1 MKTNM
6 IKNLALVFS
15 LFLISTI
22 GFSQEMMD
30 EPLSGVENTKEY
42 KTIDLIYMDK
52 DMSIF
57 ANLLTLSGLDASL
70 EMIDSEHTLFI
81 PTNEAF
87 KDMSIEK
94 FAELT
99 NPKNRSMLI
108 EFVNRHFTGMKIDSS
123 QLTESKI
130 LDMDGKNMIEI
141 SEAGNTVYV
150 GGATVVASDIET
162 ANGVVH
168 VINDVINVSK

>member
-6 IKNLALVFS
+6 IKNLALGLSF
-15 LFLISTI
+15 LLISAI
-22 GFSQEMMD
+22 GFSQENMG
-30 EPLSGVENTKEY
+30 EPLKGVDDTEAY

-52 DMSIF
+52 DLSIF
-57 ANLLTLSGLDASL
+57 ANLLTLSGLDTSL
-70 EMIDSEHTLFI
+70 EMTDREHTLFI

-87 KDMSIEK
+87 EEMSIEK

-99 NPKNRSMLI
+99 NPENRAMLVD
-108 EFVNRHFTGMKIDSS
+108 FVNRHFTGMKIDSN

-130 LDMDGKNMIEI
+130 LDLEGNNRIEI
-141 SEAGNTVYV
+141 SEVGNTVYI

-168 VINDVINVSK
+168 VVNDVINVSK